1 MAEDIAPELLKKI
14 QDMFRSGI
22 DQDQR
27 VAELKEK
34 LDAGSATYH
43 EAHEYASLVG
53 GHMKDAYMEYL
64 TSDNLPDG
72 KCYYNIAE
80 RIIGTTE
87 HEQYELVSQYAQEV
101 QTALNKNA
109 GIVMKAQAAGEDTT
123 RVEGLVNV
131 ASNADQY
138 DRVAKTVAQGVE
150 SMAREVVDRSVEKN
164 AGFQRQSGLR
174 PKIIR
179 SSGGKCCDWCS
190 SLVGTYDYDKA
201 PKEIYA
207 RHNNCTCTVEYD
219 PGSGRRQDVWSKR
232 WISEGELAKRE
243 ELKTLGL
250 DNLSGSDKIEV
261 RKEMGLESKP
271 RASAKANGVEYNEVF
286 ELPEKLSTQD
296 IIKRVGGGDMT
307 KGSCQSVALAYVG
320 NQSGWDVLDYR
331 GGISRDVFSRTR
343 SIVGI
348 AELPGVDSKIIKEY
362 NDFKAVNELLKT
374 VEEGKEYLLATGKH
388 TAIIRKTANGYE
400 FLELQSPIYN
410 GFLKLDNK
418 ALRKR
423 FECSKTHTTL
433 GSKVE
438 LDNVLIDTESL
449 YSNEEFRKILGYI
462 NTSPGEQKKGAKGY
476 AK

>member
-101 QTALNKNA
+101 QTELNKNA
-109 GIVMKAQAAGEDTT
+109 GIGMKAQAAGEDTT

-179 SSGGKCCDWCS
+179 SSGGKCCDWCAA
-190 SLVGTYDYDKA
+190 LDGTYDYDKA

-232 WISEGELAKRE
+232 WISEEELAKRE

-250 DNLSGSDKIEV
+250 DNLSGSDKINIRIQVNKKDFEQNNRYV
-261 RKEMGLESKP
+261 RIPRLPASDISKLVENGTYSLRITP
-271 RASAKANGVEYNEVF
+271 QQYNKHIIGHLDYERYKNSRAK
-286 ELPEKLSTQD
+286 
-296 IIKRVGGGDMT
+296 
-307 KGSCQSVALAYVG
+307 KGKCPQSVLT
-320 NQSGWDVLDYR
+320 
-331 GGISRDVFSRTR
+331 ISRDEAQNIINNKSGTGIVKARRDRTAMNIEFISCDR
-343 SIVGI
+343 VIGMYYDHGKYH
-348 AELPGVDSKIIKEY
+348 ETT
-362 NDFKAVNELLKT
+362 KAVIHYG
-374 VEEGKEYLLATGKH
+374 GK
-388 TAIIRKTANGYE
+388 
-400 FLELQSPIYN
+400 
-410 GFLKLDNK
+410 
-418 ALRKR
+418 
-423 FECSKTHTTL
+423 
-433 GSKVE
+433 GSHLVP
-438 LDNVLIDTESL
+438 V
-449 YSNEEFRKILGYI
+449 
-462 NTSPGEQKKGAKGY
+462 KGNDY
-476 AK
+476 D